1 MGYFTKRE
9 KIIVISLGVIVAFI
23 SGFSFLN
30 KTGIIGGNAKI
41 EENLLLELNEDELGE
56 DSDFHEENMED
67 HEGGL
72 IMVHICGQVNNPGI
86 IELESGSRVID
97 AVNLAGG
104 LKKTADSDRIN
115 LARKLLDEEKVYI
128 PEIGEEEL
136 PIEDFG
142 LNQSNKDNNSS
153 GGKININL
161 SSKEELMTLSG
172 IGEVTAQKILD
183 YREENLFKTLDDI
196 KNVSGIGDKKFEAIK
211 EFITVK

>member
-9 KIIVISLGVIVAFI
+9 KIVVILLAIIVAFI

-30 KTGIIGGNAKI
+30 KKGILGGTTQTEDPFI
-41 EENLLLELNEDELGE
+41 ELNEDEFE
-56 DSDFHEENMED
+56 ENSDSDDEDMGNCEE
-67 HEGGL
+67 GL

-104 LKKTADSDRIN
+104 LKKTANSDRIN
-115 LARKLLDEEKVYI
+115 LARKLLDEEQVYI
-128 PEIGEEEL
+128 PEIGEDEFPTEVS
-136 PIEDFG
+136 G
-142 LNQSNKDNNSS
+142 LNQSNKDNNNN

-161 SSKEELMTLSG
+161 CTKEELMTLSG

-183 YREENLFKTLDDI
+183 YREENLFKTPDDI
-196 KNVSGIGDKKFEAIK
+196 KNVSGIGDKKYESIK

>member
-9 KIIVISLGVIVAFI
+9 KIVVISLGVIVAFI

-30 KTGIIGGNAKI
+30 KKGILGGATQTEDPFI
-41 EENLLLELNEDELGE
+41 ELNEDEFE
-56 DSDFHEENMED
+56 ENSDSDDEDIENCEE
-67 HEGGL
+67 GL

-104 LKKTADSDRIN
+104 LKKTANSDRIN
-115 LARKLLDEEKVYI
+115 LARKLLDEEQVYI
-128 PEIGEEEL
+128 SEIGEEEL
-136 PIEDFG
+136 PTEVSG
-142 LNQSNKDNNSS
+142 LNQSNKDNNNN

-161 SSKEELMTLSG
+161 CTKEELMTLSG

-183 YREENLFKTLDDI
+183 YREENLFKTPDDI
-196 KNVSGIGDKKFEAIK
+196 KNVSGIGDKKYESIK
-211 EFITVK
+211 EFIIVK